1 MKVVSR
7 LCAALVA
14 GAVLAGAVSAGEIV
28 WAPSFELGMKKAKA
42 KELPV
47 MVDIYTDWCGWCKKL
62 DKDVYTKPDVVALSK
77 EFVCIK
83 LNPEKDKKNGKLFK
97 VDGYPAI
104 IFTDA
109 KGKELH
115 RIGGYMPAEGFLAEM
130 KKALAAAGKGKEK
143 GKEEASKAREGVKEK
158 TE

>member
-1 MKVVSR
+1 MKVY
-7 LCAALVA
+7 AAILGVTLVA
-14 GAVLAGAVSAGEIV
+14 ATALADSVK
-28 WAPSFELGMKKAKA
+28 WATDYDKALAQAKSEKK
-42 KELPV
+42 LV
-47 MVDIYTDWCGWCKKL
+47 MVDVYTDWCGWCKKL
-62 DKDVYTKPDVVALSK
+62 DKDVYTKADVVALSK

-83 LNPEKDKKNGKLFK
+83 LNPEKDRKNGKLFK

-115 RIGGYMPAEGFLAEM
+115 RIGGYMAPEPFMAEM
-130 KKALAAAGKGKEK
+130 KKALAAANEGKEK
-143 GKEEASKAREGVKEK
+143 GKEKAPKDKAGAKEA